1 MEGKMNKQD
10 CKKYIKRAYKNL
22 INSNKEITPDNMEK
36 EMIKEIKKQG
46 SEYIAYSKI
55 AVSNM
60 LNSANSLITL
70 NDLLEEI
77 DVLVKIYPHTPKL
90 NR

>member
-1 MEGKMNKQD
+1 MNKQE

-22 INSNKEITPDNMEK
+22 INSNKEITPDNIEN

-46 SEYIAYSKI
+46 SEYIAFSKL

-60 LNSANSLITL
+60 LSSANTTITL

-77 DVLVKIYPHTPKL
+77 DVLVKIYPQIPRL
-90 NR
+90 NN

>member
-1 MEGKMNKQD
+1 MNKQD

-77 DVLVKIYPHTPKL
+77 DVLVKIYPHTLKL

>member
-1 MEGKMNKQD
+1 MNKQD

-22 INSNKEITPDNMEK
+22 INSNKEITPDNMEN

-60 LNSANSLITL
+60 LNSANSMITL

-77 DVLVKIYPHTPKL
+77 DVLVKIYPHTPRL
-90 NR
+90 NS

>member
-1 MEGKMNKQD
+1 MNKQD

-36 EMIKEIKKQG
+36 EMIKEIKKQV

>member
-1 MEGKMNKQD
+1 MNRQD

-22 INSNKEITPDNMEK
+22 INSNKEITSDNMEK

>member
-1 MEGKMNKQD
+1 MNKQD

-22 INSNKEITPDNMEK
+22 INSNKEITPDNMEN

-77 DVLVKIYPHTPKL
+77 DVLVKIYPHTPRL
-90 NR
+90 NS

>member
-1 MEGKMNKQD
+1 MNKQD

-22 INSNKEITPDNMEK
+22 INSNKETTPDNIEN

-60 LNSANSLITL
+60 LSSANSTITL

-77 DVLVKIYPHTPKL
+77 DVLVKIYPQAPSL
-90 NR
+90 NN

>member
-1 MEGKMNKQD
+1 MNKQD

-60 LNSANSLITL
+60 LNSANSLISL

>member
-1 MEGKMNKQD
+1 MNKQD

-77 DVLVKIYPHTPKL
+77 EVLVKIYPHTPRL
-90 NR
+90 NS

>member
-1 MEGKMNKQD
+1 MNKQD

-22 INSNKEITPDNMEK
+22 IDSNKEITPDNMEK

>member
-1 MEGKMNKQD
+1 
-10 CKKYIKRAYKNL
+10 
-22 INSNKEITPDNMEK
+22 
-36 EMIKEIKKQG
+36 MIKEIKKQG

>member
-1 MEGKMNKQD
+1 MNKQD

-60 LNSANSLITL
+60 LNSANSMITL

-77 DVLVKIYPHTPKL
+77 DVLVKIYPHTPRL
-90 NR
+90 NS

>member
-1 MEGKMNKQD
+1 MNKQD

-60 LNSANSLITL
+60 LNSANSLLTL

-77 DVLVKIYPHTPKL
+77 DVLVKIYPHTPRL
-90 NR
+90 NS

>member
-1 MEGKMNKQD
+1 MNKIE
-10 CKKYIKRAYKNL
+10 CKKYLRRAYKN
-22 INSNKEITPDNMEK
+22 IVNSNKEITPDNMEN

-60 LNSANSLITL
+60 LNSANSLLTL

-77 DVLVKIYPHTPKL
+77 DVLVKIYPHTPRL
-90 NR
+90 NS

>member
-1 MEGKMNKQD
+1 MNKQD

-77 DVLVKIYPHTPKL
+77 NVLVKIYPHTPKL

>member
-1 MEGKMNKQD
+1 MNKQD

-60 LNSANSLITL
+60 LNSANSTITL

-77 DVLVKIYPHTPKL
+77 DVLVKIYPHTPRL
-90 NR
+90 NE

>member
-1 MEGKMNKQD
+1 MNKQD

-60 LNSANSLITL
+60 LNSANSMITL

>member
-1 MEGKMNKQD
+1 MNKQD

-60 LNSANSLITL
+60 LN
-70 NDLLEEI
+70 
-77 DVLVKIYPHTPKL
+77 
-90 NR
+90 

>member
-1 MEGKMNKQD
+1 MNRQD
-10 CKKYIKRAYKNL
+10 CKKYLRRAYKNL
-22 INSNKEITPDNMEK
+22 MSANKKSTSDNIEN

-60 LNSANSLITL
+60 LSSANSTITL

-77 DVLVKIYPHTPKL
+77 DVLVKIYPQAPSL
-90 NR
+90 NN

>member
-1 MEGKMNKQD
+1 MNKRD

-22 INSNKEITPDNMEK
+22 INSNKEITQDNMEK

>member
-1 MEGKMNKQD
+1 MNKQD

-22 INSNKEITPDNMEK
+22 INSNKEITPDNTEK

>member
-1 MEGKMNKQD
+1 MNKQD

-55 AVSNM
+55 TVSNM

>member
-1 MEGKMNKQD
+1 MNMQD

>member
-1 MEGKMNKQD
+1 MNKQD

-22 INSNKEITPDNMEK
+22 INSNKEITPDNMEN

-60 LNSANSLITL
+60 LNSANSLLTL

-77 DVLVKIYPHTPKL
+77 DVLVKIYPHTPRL
-90 NR
+90 NS

>member
-1 MEGKMNKQD
+1 MNKQD

-60 LNSANSLITL
+60 LNSANSFLTL

>member
-1 MEGKMNKQD
+1 MNKQD

-22 INSNKEITPDNMEK
+22 INSNKEITPDNIEN

-60 LNSANSLITL
+60 LNSANSIITL

-77 DVLVKIYPHTPKL
+77 DVLVKIYPHTPRL
-90 NR
+90 NS

>member
-1 MEGKMNKQD
+1 MNKQD

-22 INSNKEITPDNMEK
+22 MNSNKEITPDNMEK

-60 LNSANSLITL
+60 LNSANSTITL

-77 DVLVKIYPHTPKL
+77 DVLVKIYPHTPRL
-90 NR
+90 NE

>member
-1 MEGKMNKQD
+1 MNRQD
-10 CKKYIKRAYKNL
+10 CKKYLRRAYKNL
-22 INSNKEITPDNMEK
+22 MSANKKITPDNIEN

-46 SEYIAYSKI
+46 SEYIAYYKI

-60 LNSANSLITL
+60 LNSANSTITL

-77 DVLVKIYPHTPKL
+77 DVLVKIYPQTPSL
-90 NR
+90 NN

>member
-1 MEGKMNKQD
+1 MNKQD

-77 DVLVKIYPHTPKL
+77 DVLVKIYPQTPKL

>member
-1 MEGKMNKQD
+1 MNKQD

-22 INSNKEITPDNMEK
+22 INSNKEITPDNIKK

-60 LNSANSLITL
+60 LNSANSTITL

-77 DVLVKIYPHTPKL
+77 EVLVKIYPHTPRL
-90 NR
+90 NS

>member
-1 MEGKMNKQD
+1 M
-10 CKKYIKRAYKNL
+10 
-22 INSNKEITPDNMEK
+22 INSNKEITPDNMEN

-77 DVLVKIYPHTPKL
+77 DVLVKIYPHTPRL
-90 NR
+90 NS

>member
-1 MEGKMNKQD
+1 MNKQD

-22 INSNKEITPDNMEK
+22 INSNEEITPDNMEK

>member
-1 MEGKMNKQD
+1 MNRQD
-10 CKKYIKRAYKNL
+10 CKKYLRRAYKNL
-22 INSNKEITPDNMEK
+22 MSANKKITPDNIEN

-60 LNSANSLITL
+60 LNSANSTITL

-77 DVLVKIYPHTPKL
+77 DVLVKIYPQTPSL
-90 NR
+90 NN

>member
-1 MEGKMNKQD
+1 MNKQD

-77 DVLVKIYPHTPKL
+77 DVLVKIYSHTPRL
-90 NR
+90 NG

>member
-1 MEGKMNKQD
+1 MNKQD

>member
-1 MEGKMNKQD
+1 MNKQD

-77 DVLVKIYPHTPKL
+77 DVRVKIYPHTPKL

>member
-1 MEGKMNKQD
+1 MNKQD

-55 AVSNM
+55 AVSSM

>member
-1 MEGKMNKQD
+1 MNKQD

-22 INSNKEITPDNMEK
+22 MNSNKEITPDNMEK

-77 DVLVKIYPHTPKL
+77 DVLVKIYPHTPRL
-90 NR
+90 NE

>member
-1 MEGKMNKQD
+1 MNKQD

-60 LNSANSLITL
+60 LNSANSLLTL